1 MNLIDFPP
9 GTATLEPA
17 ATERIASVAKALK
30 ERPQLELDVP
40 ASYAP
45 DVDSSVLATQKLNEK
60 LQLLAEKQGG
70 EKKSTGATGLDAIL
84 ANPSRRFD
92 LLLAQYRLDYGAD
105 AMPPGT
111 AATVLATPRKKVE
124 DASLD
129 AASDELTS
137 AITAKQPIT
146 EADLEQLAQA
156 RARTIQDA
164 LLGTGEINAARVFM
178 LGATST
184 KSTDGKVRLA
194 LALK

>member
-1 MNLIDFPP
+1 M
-9 GTATLEPA
+9 
-17 ATERIASVAKALK
+17 
-30 ERPQLELDVP
+30 
-40 ASYAP
+40 
-45 DVDSSVLATQKLNEK
+45 QKLNEK
-60 LQLLAEKQGG
+60 LRVLAEKQGG
-70 EKKSTGATGLDAIL
+70 EKKGTGAQGLDAIL

-105 AMPPGT
+105 AEPPGT

-156 RARTIQDA
+156 RARAIQDA
-164 LLGTGEINAARVFM
+164 LLAPGEINAARVFM